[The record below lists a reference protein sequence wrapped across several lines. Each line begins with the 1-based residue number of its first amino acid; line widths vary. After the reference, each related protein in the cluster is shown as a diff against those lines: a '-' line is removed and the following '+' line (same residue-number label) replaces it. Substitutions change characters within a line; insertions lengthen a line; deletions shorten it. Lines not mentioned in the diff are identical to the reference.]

1 MTVLAVIHC
10 KVLSE
15 SQEYELIQQAR
26 PYVINNTNI
35 SKNHFMN
42 LKLPFRDNPTTP
54 KLEAENVNLHML
66 LYEIYKEEN
75 VNLFNLRNSSTLL
88 NYLTSYP

>member
-10 KVLSE
+10 KVLTD
-15 SQEYELIQQAR
+15 SQEYELIQQAK

-35 SKNHFMN
+35 SKDNFMN

-54 KLEAENVNLHML
+54 KLEAENINLHIL
-66 LYEIYKEEN
+66 LYEINKEEN
-75 VNLFNLRNSSTLL
+75 VNNINFRNS
-88 NYLTSYP
+88 